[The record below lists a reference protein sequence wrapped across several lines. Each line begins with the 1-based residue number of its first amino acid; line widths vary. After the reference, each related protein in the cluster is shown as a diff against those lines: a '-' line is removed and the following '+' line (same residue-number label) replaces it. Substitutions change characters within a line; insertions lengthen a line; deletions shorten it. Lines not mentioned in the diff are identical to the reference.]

1 MAIVLDYDT
10 EMEIIPGN
18 VVNYGH
24 STNNTI
30 LALKEA
36 EQNVTSLIYSFLCYA
51 LNEILDLLFDISFL
65 DTDIPPVSYDSA
77 FSQKQRKD

>member
-36 EQNVTSLIYSFLCYA
+36 E
-51 LNEILDLLFDISFL
+51 
-65 DTDIPPVSYDSA
+65 
-77 FSQKQRKD
+77 